1 MAQAVGPEW
10 KAAEE
15 HLAMLANADK
25 TVEMAQG
32 LEECVQILTPEVRM
46 RTPVGLTGNLLK
58 SIKGETRV
66 TAKGALQGVVWTNV
80 FYSLYQELGTL
91 GLREGEAERKRKR
104 KPKSTGRGVPAR
116 LFFTGAWEENQR
128 QCREILNGVVGKLV
142 SFWKGERVS

>member
-32 LEECVQILTPEVRM
+32 LEECVRILTPAVQM
-46 RTPVGLTGNLLK
+46 RTPVGLTGRLRS
-58 SIKGETRV
+58 SIEGETRV

-91 GLREGEAERKRKR
+91 SLRQGGTKRMR
-104 KPKSTGRGVPAR
+104 APKSTGRGVPAR
-116 LFFTGAWEENQR
+116 LFFTGAWEANQR
-128 QCREILNGVVGKLV
+128 QCKEILNGVVGKLV
-142 SFWKGERVS
+142 SFWKGGRVS